1 MHPGKWGRPEMK
13 GRYTAAMASMLLLGF
28 SSPSSAEYLIYLK
41 GGHYL
46 VADDCAFSSRQ
57 EIGKD
62 PGTEEKVVLVEDCT
76 TGKPEGQIFWS
87 TIDGKFGEVNAEDV
101 YAIFGSKTLA
111 PIKPPRAAMPL
122 EDYLITLRGESFLNV
137 KTYEEKDNSLY
148 GFKRDD
154 LSRINRRAVTEI
166 AREGEAKSRS
176 GEGLCPGEPAEF
188 DVSGTELVG
197 NRLVGDIRNLSREM
211 CMPVTIEVHVREK
224 GRLKGKFPVT
234 ELNVIP
240 PGDSITFDV
249 PVRADLLKYVEG
261 LTNPEAGIRLCYK
274 KVLSQSEC
282 VRRTGQPIAGQPAAG
297 QSAK

>member
-1 MHPGKWGRPEMK
+1 MK
-13 GRYTAAMASMLLLGF
+13 GRYTGTVAITLLLGF
-28 SSPSSAEYLIYLK
+28 SSISYAEYLIYLK
-41 GGHYL
+41 GGHYI
-46 VADDCAFSSRQ
+46 VADNCTFSSRQ

-62 PGTEEKVVLVEDCT
+62 PETEEKVIPVEDCT

-87 TIDGKFGEVNAEDV
+87 TIDGKFGEVSSDDV
-101 YAIFGSKTLA
+101 YAIFGSKSLA

-122 EDYLITLRGESFLNV
+122 EDYVITFRGESFLNA
-137 KTYEEKDNSLY
+137 KSYEEKDNLVY

-211 CMPVTIEVHVREK
+211 CMPVTIEVQVWEK
-224 GRLKGKFPVT
+224 GKRRGKFPVT
-234 ELNVIP
+234 ELNIIP

-282 VRRTGQPIAGQPAAG
+282 VRKAGQPIAGQPATG